1 MSIFKEYDIRGVH
14 PSELDEEMAY
24 RIGHSI
30 ARYLK
35 SKKLVVGMDGRLSS
49 PSLARALINGILDEG
64 IDVVD
69 IGLASTPMFYHALV
83 RLNLKGVMVTASH
96 NPKQYNGFK
105 IVKEDSMQLTYQQGI
120 KQIEKIFLKDK
131 FEIKKQGQLI
141 KKDILKEYSDY
152 LCNKFSADDYSKLKI
167 VIDFSNGVGALP
179 KNVFDRLKIKN
190 TKLGEKIDGNFP
202 RHPCNPL
209 ISENVADL
217 QKAVKKQ
224 KADAGIIFDG
234 DADRVIFVDEK
245 GGIISSDLAFV
256 LLAREALK
264 HSKDK
269 KCYYDLRFSKIVWDE
284 IKKAGGKPVMMRVG
298 NPFYK
303 KALLLEGGVL
313 AMELSGHIMYKDNYN
328 IDDALYAS
336 LKMLTIVAKENK
348 KFSELVAPLK
358 RYHQTDEI
366 NIEVKNKKEVLK
378 KIEKK
383 YRDCKIFKLDGIS
396 AYGKGFWF
404 NIRESQTEPLLR
416 MRVEADS
423 RQLMNLIVKEILK
436 EAR

>member
-1 MSIFKEYDIRGVH
+1 MSIFKEYDIRGVY
-14 PSELDEEMAY
+14 PSEIDEEMAY

-30 ARYLK
+30 AKYMK

-64 IDVVD
+64 VDVVD
-69 IGLASTPMFYHALV
+69 MGLASTPMFYHALV
-83 RLNLKGVMVTASH
+83 RLNLKGIMVTASH

-105 IVKEDSMQLTYQQGI
+105 IVKEDSIPLTYEHGI
-120 KQIEKIFLKDK
+120 KQIEEIFLKNK
-131 FEIKKQGQLI
+131 FEMKKQGQLI

-152 LCNKFSADDYSKLKI
+152 IYNKFAANDYSKLKI

-179 KNVFDRLKIKN
+179 KNVFDRLEIKN
-190 TKLGEKIDGNFP
+190 IKLAEKIDGNFP
-202 RHPCNPL
+202 RHPCNPM
-209 ISENVADL
+209 IKENVIDL

-245 GGIISSDLAFV
+245 GQIVGADLAFV

-264 HSKDK
+264 HSKNK
-269 KCYYDLRFSKIVWDE
+269 KCYYDLRFSKIVWEE
-284 IKKAGGKPVMMRVG
+284 IKKAGGKPIMMRVG

-313 AMELSGHIMYKDNYN
+313 AMELSGHIMYKDNYD

-336 LKMLTIVAKENK
+336 LKMLVILAKEKK
-348 KFSELVAPLK
+348 KFSELIAPLK
-358 RYHQTDEI
+358 KYFQTDEI

-378 KIEKK
+378 NIEKK
-383 YRDCKIFKLDGIS
+383 YGNCKIFKLDGIS
-396 AYGKGFWF
+396 AYGNGFWF

-416 MRVEADS
+416 LRVEADTK
-423 RQLMNLIVKEILK
+423 QLMESVMREILK
-436 EAR
+436 EAV